1 MTARSP
7 LGIGVGSAK
16 IAYFS
21 MEIAL
26 EPEIPTYSGG
36 LGVLAGDFLRAS
48 ADAAIPLVGVSLVH
62 RRGYFRQRLGPGGRQ
77 VEAPDVWR
85 PEERLE
91 RCEVWANVPI
101 EGRDVRVTAWRYG
114 VAGVEGD
121 EVSVYLLDTDV
132 PDNSDWDR
140 RLTDSLYGGDARY
153 RLCQEIVLGI
163 GGERI
168 LRALGHD
175 QVERFHMNEGHA
187 GLLILSLLDRRSAV
201 TTEEDIEAVRKQCV
215 FTTHTPVPAGHDR
228 FPGTLVA
235 QVLGEELC
243 RELKEAGCFEN
254 DHLNMTYLAL
264 RGAGY
269 VNGVAMQHGEV
280 SRGMFPGYPIAA
292 ITNGVHATTWT
303 SPPFA
308 DLFDRH
314 MPSWREDQ
322 LYLRYVRGVPVGEI
336 QAAHAQAKQ
345 ALLDHVREVSGVG
358 MDPVC
363 LTIGFARR
371 AAVYKR
377 ADLLFSDLARLR
389 WIAKHV
395 GPIQLILAG
404 RAHPADE
411 PAKAM
416 ISRVLGA
423 MEELAMDEQ
432 EGTIQAV
439 YLENYDM
446 AAARKICAGA
456 DVWLNTPQRPQEASG
471 TSGMKAALNGVPS
484 LSILDGWWVEGHIE
498 GMTGWAIGGEG
509 GLTEGREEEAGALYS
524 KLESVVLPMFYGQPE
539 AYGRL
544 MRSTIAVN
552 GSFFT
557 SGRMLQQYV
566 KNAYFPDHTLRMLTR
581 ERSATLS
588 G

>member
-1 MTARSP
+1 MTARP
-7 LGIGVGSAK
+7 PTGERTGSAK

-26 EPEIPTYSGG
+26 DSGISTYAGG
-36 LGVLAGDFLRAS
+36 LGVLAGDFLRAA

-62 RRGYFRQRLGPGGRQ
+62 RNGYFRQRLGPEGRQ
-77 VEAPDVWR
+77 VEAPDVWK
-85 PEERLE
+85 PEDRLE
-91 RCEVWANVPI
+91 RCEAWANVPI

-114 VAGVEGD
+114 VGGVEGD

-132 PDNSDWDR
+132 PENSAWDR
-140 RLTDSLYGGDARY
+140 RLTDTLYGGDARY

-168 LRALGHD
+168 LRELGHD
-175 QVERFHMNEGHA
+175 QIERFHMNEGHA
-187 GLLILSLLDRRSAV
+187 GLLILSLLDRRSEV
-201 TTEEDIEAVRKQCV
+201 TREEAIKAVRKQCV

-228 FPGTLVA
+228 FPGALVS
-235 QVLGEELC
+235 QVLGEGLC
-243 RELKEAGCFEN
+243 TELKEAGCFEN

-292 ITNGVHATTWT
+292 ITNGVHAATWA
-303 SPPFA
+303 SSPFA
-308 DLFDRH
+308 ALFDRH
-314 MPSWREDQ
+314 MPAWREDQ
-322 LYLRYVRGVPVGEI
+322 LYLRYVRGVPVAEV
-336 QAAHAQAKQ
+336 QAAHAQAK
-345 ALLDHVREVSGVG
+345 ATLLNHVRERSGVG
-358 MDPVC
+358 MDPAR

-377 ADLLFSDLARLR
+377 ADLLFLDLDRLR
-389 WIAKHV
+389 WIAKNV
-395 GPIQLILAG
+395 GPVQLVLAG
-404 RAHPADE
+404 RAHPADD

-416 ISRVLGA
+416 IARVLTA
-423 MEELAMDEQ
+423 MEEL
-432 EGTIQAV
+432 EGQIQAV

-446 AAARKICAGA
+446 AAAQKICAGV

-509 GLTEGREEEAGALYS
+509 GLAEGREEEAGALYS
-524 KLESVVLPMFYGQPE
+524 KLESVVLPMYYGQPE
-539 AYGRL
+539 AFGRL
-544 MRSTIAVN
+544 MRSTIAIN

-557 SGRMLQQYV
+557 SSRMLQQYV
-566 KNAYFPDHTLRMLTR
+566 KNAYFPDHTLRMLMADR
-581 ERSATLS
+581 EMAT
-588 G
+588 GG